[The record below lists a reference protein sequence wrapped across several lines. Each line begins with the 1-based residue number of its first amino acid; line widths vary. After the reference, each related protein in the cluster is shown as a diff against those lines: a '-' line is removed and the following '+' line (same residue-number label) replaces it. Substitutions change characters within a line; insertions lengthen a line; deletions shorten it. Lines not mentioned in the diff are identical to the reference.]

1 VQLCA
6 EVASGVD
13 SIGQYQYHDLVQ
25 LDSQTVGVIVRLQ
38 KENVEILNMH
48 GKVVSIHPK
57 AILSKKNSKYA
68 KAIDSQNN
76 TIQVG
81 DLVTIVD
88 GPHAVIFQSSSI
100 YRVFQKMVIFWQK
113 IFFKTTQGYFYARS
127 AH

>member
-1 VQLCA
+1 MKVLPKDVQLCA

-38 KENVEILNMH
+38 KENVEVLNMH

-68 KAIDSQNN
+68 KAIDSQAN
-76 TIQVG
+76 TIQDG
-81 DLVTIVD
+81 DFVTVVD
-88 GPHAVIFQSSSI
+88 GQYAVN
-100 YRVFQKMVIFWQK
+100 
-113 IFFKTTQGYFYARS
+113 
-127 AH
+127 